1 MNRRIVPALLVLFGL
16 TVGVAA
22 HAGSPPPAKL
32 DPTPNLDGWWHN
44 QLGSEME
51 VKYNAKTGTLSGR
64 YRTNTGPTPD
74 AFYPVTGTV
83 NGDVISFM
91 VNWKR
96 PIDGGTTHGSVATW
110 VGQHT
115 LNKEGKDEIRTM
127 WLLQRNTP
135 DAEEEKNMWESAH
148 TGSDVFHQG
157 RVPKASKPRDP
168 ARSPQ

>member
-51 VKYNAKTGTLSGR
+51 VKCDEKTGTLSGR

-135 DAEEEKNMWESAH
+135 DAKEEMNMWESVH
-148 TGSDVFHQG
+148 TGPDVFHQG
-157 RVPKASKPRDP
+157 RVPKASKP
-168 ARSPQ
+168 